1 MVGYECL
8 AGEHRRVVDH
18 FIEDAVAV
26 LARGMTL
33 LQRNEL
39 EVNLR
44 FFVETQLVPGLL
56 AVNALLLK
64 ASPQALQKDL
74 PEWIERTSTVL
85 PSEAAFLTEAGRMVD
100 PFFYSLLAE
109 NLDLPPDQC
118 LGVQMFQ
125 VQLLSMAP
133 LVGKTGTS

>member
-1 MVGYECL
+1 MASYKFL
-8 AGEHRRVVDH
+8 AGEHRRVVDN

-33 LQRNEL
+33 FQRNEL

-44 FFVETQLVPGLL
+44 FFVETQMVPGLL

-64 ASPQALQKDL
+64 ASPEELAKDL
-74 PEWIERTSTVL
+74 PDWIEQTSTVL
-85 PSEAAFLTEAGRMVD
+85 PSEAAFLTEVGKMVD

-118 LGVQMFQ
+118 LGVQTFQ
-125 VQLLSMAP
+125 AQLLSMAP
-133 LVGKTGTS
+133 LVGKIRAS